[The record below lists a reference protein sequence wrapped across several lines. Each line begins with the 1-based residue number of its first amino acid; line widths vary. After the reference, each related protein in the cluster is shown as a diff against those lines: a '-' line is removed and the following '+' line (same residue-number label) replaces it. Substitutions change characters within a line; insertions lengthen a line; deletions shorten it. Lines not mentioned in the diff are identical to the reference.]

1 MTVGEYVRNSNDE
14 ELAGILLAWM
24 ITVLSIVGIDCQKLD
39 LDVEYMEI
47 SKYLQMPMSEELSN
61 SLKMWWGNQTNLKS

>member
-1 MTVGEYVRNSNDE
+1 MTVGEYLRNSNDE

-39 LDVEYMEI
+39 LDVEYIEI

-61 SLKMWWGNQTNLKS
+61 SLKLWWGNPSNLKS

>member
-1 MTVGEYVRNSNDE
+1 MTVGEYLRNSNDE

-61 SLKMWWGNQTNLKS
+61 SLKLWWGNPSNLKS

>member
-1 MTVGEYVRNSNDE
+1 MTVGEYLRNSNDE
-14 ELAGILLAWM
+14 ELTGILLAWM

-39 LDVEYMEI
+39 LDVEYAEI

-61 SLKMWWGNQTNLKS
+61 SLKLWWGNPSNLKS